1 MYVSVMGE
9 LADVVAVNLQF
20 LPAYCIPWP
29 RIRSARLWGLRAAR
43 SQRVKELV
51 LPFGGMRRE
60 AWSRPSIFLFQIVPL
75 PLSAG
80 VLSMHLLSYLYA
92 CVLGSEIDGAMMGRV
107 CDAKDVSDI
116 VWRPESV
123 KVSEG
128 RRAPDLMAQHT
139 PR

>member
-80 VLSMHLLSYLYA
+80 VLSMQSSLILVCLCSGLRDRR
-92 CVLGSEIDGAMMGRV
+92 CDDGTSM
-107 CDAKDVSDI
+107 
-116 VWRPESV
+116 
-123 KVSEG
+123 
-128 RRAPDLMAQHT
+128 RRKRCLRYRMAT
-139 PR
+139 RERKGV